1 LVEEHINILLL
12 GGAKRVSLAERF
24 MAAGRKLDR
33 AVKIFSYELDE
44 YVPIGSIGKV
54 IIGLKWKDKDI
65 IDHLAE
71 TVRKENIHIVLPF
84 VDPAIG
90 ICSRLTSACPNVFI
104 PVSPEESCNIFFD
117 KRKANDWFLANR
129 FQVPEAD
136 NTYPLIAKPA
146 QGSAAK
152 GLIKIDDQAEYG
164 KFKLREDAEN
174 YLLQRYIEADEYTV
188 DCYIDQKGTVLATV
202 PRRRVEITGGEVM
215 KAITKRDESLMQLAG
230 DIITKANLRG
240 PVNVQFLKEK
250 KTGAI
255 FVMEINPRF
264 GGGVICS
271 IEAGAN
277 MPEWLIK
284 EYLGLANEQVNDW
297 QEDLLMMRTYRE
309 YFKYAD
315 NY

>member
-1 LVEEHINILLL
+1 MVEEHINILFL

-65 IDHLAE
+65 INHLAE
-71 TVRKENIHIVLPF
+71 TIQKENIHIVLPF

-90 ICSRLTSACPNVFI
+90 VCSRLKAVCPNTFI

-117 KRKANDWFLANR
+117 KRKANDWFIANN
-129 FQVPEAD
+129 FPVPAAND
-136 NTYPLIAKPA
+136 TYPLIAKPA

-152 GLIKIDDQAEYG
+152 GLIKIEDQAEYE
-164 KFKLREDAEN
+164 KFLQREDADN
-174 YLLQRYIEADEYTV
+174 YLIQRFIEADEYTV

-215 KAITKRDESLMQLAG
+215 KAITKKDEQLMQLAK
-230 DIITKANLRG
+230 DLITKAKLKG

-250 KTGAI
+250 TTGSI

-271 IEAGAN
+271 IEAGAK
-277 MPEWLIK
+277 MPEWLLR
-284 EYLGLANEQVNDW
+284 EYMGLSNEQVNDW